1 MSRMT
6 TGIFLAG
13 AFSFMLAACGAPAS
27 TTSTQPTAATMVEQ
41 STEAA
46 MAQPTE
52 AAMAQP
58 TEAAMAQPT
67 EAAMAQPTAVT
78 ATTQPTAILSE
89 QPTVAPTVV
98 PTSVPTAAP
107 VSEKALPAWQTV
119 ALTDARTGE
128 TFSLADF
135 AGKTVYVEPMATWC
149 SNCKQQL
156 NNVKQAKAALG
167 DDVVFVGL
175 SVETNIAAADL
186 ASYADANG
194 FDWRF
199 AVLTPESLGQLVD
212 AFGRTIANPPST
224 PHFVIAPDGTV
235 TGLNTGFVSADDL
248 VTKLGAQ

>member
-27 TTSTQPTAATMVEQ
+27 TTSTQPTAAAMVEQ
-41 STEAA
+41 S
-46 MAQPTE
+46 
-52 AAMAQP
+52 
-58 TEAAMAQPT
+58 T

-98 PTSVPTAAP
+98 PTSVPTVAPTAAP
-107 VSEKALPAWQTV
+107 TAAPMSEKALPAWQTV

>member
-27 TTSTQPTAATMVEQ
+27 TTSTQPTAATMVE
-41 STEAA
+41 
-46 MAQPTE
+46 
-52 AAMAQP
+52 QP

-98 PTSVPTAAP
+98 PTIAPTAAP

>member
-46 MAQPTE
+46 MAQPT
-52 AAMAQP
+52 
-58 TEAAMAQPT
+58 
-67 EAAMAQPTAVT
+67 AVT

-98 PTSVPTAAP
+98 PTIAPTAAP

>member
-27 TTSTQPTAATMVEQ
+27 TTSTQPTAATMVE
-41 STEAA
+41 
-46 MAQPTE
+46 
-52 AAMAQP
+52 QP

-98 PTSVPTAAP
+98 PTIAPTAAP

-235 TGLNTGFVSADDL
+235 TGLDTGFVSADDL

>member
-41 STEAA
+41 S
-46 MAQPTE
+46 
-52 AAMAQP
+52 
-58 TEAAMAQPT
+58 T